1 MTSVLIATAVVAVT
15 GIIIGIFLGA
25 AGEKFKV
32 EVNEKELLVREEL
45 PGNNCGGCGFA
56 GCDALAKAI
65 ALGTAPVN
73 GCPVGGDAVAQKI
86 AKIMG
91 ETVKAGA
98 KPYAF
103 VKCSGNC
110 EKAKERY
117 QYVGPKD
124 CKMAM
129 NTPGNGP
136 KACSYGCTGFGSCKA
151 VCEFGAIEIIDGI
164 AVIDPE
170 KCKACG
176 KCVAACPK
184 HLIEIIPGDTP
195 YMVACNSQEKGKDVK
210 EVCSAGCIGC
220 SLCAKNCPAEAITM
234 EGNVAKIDPEKCVG
248 CRICAEKCPVKVI
261 KELN

>member
-1 MTSVLIATAVVAVT
+1 MTGVLIATAVVAVT

-65 ALGTAPVN
+65 AEGNAPVN
-73 GCPVGGDAVAQKI
+73 GCPVGGDAVALKI

-91 ETVKAGA
+91 STVKPGA

-110 EKAKERY
+110 EKAKEHY
-117 QYVGPKD
+117 KYIGPKD
-124 CKMAM
+124 CKAAM

-136 KACSYGCTGFGSCKA
+136 KACSFGCTGFGSCKA
-151 VCEFGAIEIIDGI
+151 VCEFGAIEIVDGI
-164 AVIDPE
+164 AVIDKE

-184 HLIEIIPGDTP
+184 HLIEIVPGDTP
-195 YMVACNSQEKGKDVK
+195 YMVACSSQDKGKEVK
-210 EVCSAGCIGC
+210 EVCQAGCIGC
-220 SLCAKNCPAEAITM
+220 SLCVKNCPAEAIIM
-234 EGNVAKIDPEKCVG
+234 QGNVAKIDPDKCVG
-248 CRICAEKCPVKVI
+248 CRICAEKCPAKVI
-261 KELN
+261 KELS